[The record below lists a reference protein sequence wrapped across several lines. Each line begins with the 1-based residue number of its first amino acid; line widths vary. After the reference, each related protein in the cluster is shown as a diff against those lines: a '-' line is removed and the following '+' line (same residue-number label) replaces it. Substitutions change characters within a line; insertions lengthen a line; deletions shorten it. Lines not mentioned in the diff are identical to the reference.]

1 MFPTFSRRTLTG
13 SALLA
18 AILVLAACGSGGG
31 GGDSTSNNPTTP
43 TTPTV
48 PAGISVNSATLNG
61 HVAIPAGATVV
72 VQVGDQTVTPAADG
86 AWNATVPYDGTTRS
100 VTLIKRVNGAAVSTR
115 TVTLSA
121 P

>member
-1 MFPTFSRRTLTG
+1 MFPTFSCRALT
-13 SALLA
+13 SFALLA
-18 AILVLAACGSGGG
+18 GILVLAACGSGGG
-31 GGDSTSNNPTTP
+31 GDSASNNPTTP

-100 VTLIKRVNGAAVSTR
+100 ITLIKRVNGAAVSTR